1 MNTGGIMGFVIWT
14 AVSCIFIGIGI
25 YDLRTKS
32 HKEVGFWANVKTPSM
47 SDVKAYNRAVGRLF
61 IVYGIV
67 MILLGLPLL
76 GGQNSPAIILTIVG
90 LLLETIAIMAVY
102 EIGIKSKY
110 EKK

>member
-1 MNTGGIMGFVIWT
+1 MSTGGIIGFVIWT
-14 AVSCIFIGIGI
+14 AVSCVFIGIGI
-25 YDLRTKS
+25 YDFRTKKQ
-32 HKEVGFWANVKTPSM
+32 KEAGFWANVKTPAM
-47 SDVKAYNRAVGRLF
+47 TDVRAYNRAVGRLF

-76 GGQNSPAIILTIVG
+76 AGQNSPAIILTIIG
-90 LLLETIAIMAVY
+90 LLLETIVIMAVY